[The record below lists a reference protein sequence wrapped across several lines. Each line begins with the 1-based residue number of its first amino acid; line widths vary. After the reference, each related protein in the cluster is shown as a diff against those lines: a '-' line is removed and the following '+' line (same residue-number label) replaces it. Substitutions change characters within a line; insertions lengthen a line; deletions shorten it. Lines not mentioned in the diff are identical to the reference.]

1 MAQSLIS
8 SRLRRILADLVS
20 SNLTAVNLTC
30 IVCIFQFSGFDFIF
44 CSFFSKMD
52 AKFKGENMP
61 KDANGTEL
69 NAGDNVT
76 LIKDLK
82 VKGAGATLK
91 RGTMVK
97 NIKITDDDKEIEGKI
112 DKMGVIV
119 LKTEFLKKA

>member
-1 MAQSLIS
+1 
-8 SRLRRILADLVS
+8 
-20 SNLTAVNLTC
+20 
-30 IVCIFQFSGFDFIF
+30 
-44 CSFFSKMD
+44 
-52 AKFKGENMP
+52 MP
-61 KDANGTEL
+61 KDANDTEL

-76 LIKDLK
+76 LTKDLK